1 MKEFNYINKQY
12 IPPVDLTTL
21 NNTFNTLEQGH
32 KEAIKSAS
40 ELQTAMANLDLNEAE
55 NEWRQ
60 QKISEIQK
68 TIDDNT
74 IYGNSYAALDNI
86 IAKAGNLASD
96 QGMIGRLQAQK
107 DFKVFRERVEKD
119 DTLPQDYKDY
129 YLENNP
135 YYYKD
140 KYDNNGNIIGST
152 KWEPINS
159 PKKVIPLNQLI
170 VQGINIAAKE
180 SGGGTLTRWIDVN
193 GNVTTNPSEAFDGE
207 VYNSSTN
214 RWERLSKEKIL
225 QGINSMIESTPGA
238 KESLQQ
244 DYDVALWKHDKL
256 VKDNKSNEL
265 IIDDVTDENGITLS
279 PQQYLLKRISPAV
292 NAASYYNQTNNTSY
306 GSGLKT
312 YMAATKAAEQA
323 IAQADEINTKS
334 NDFIRGISSSTPI
347 TMKYDITSDLTSQKQ
362 NAQNG
367 LEELFKLGTGRNVN
381 VNMTNASP
389 DAWKR
394 VITKAYNQYKKD
406 GASDAQLSDFI
417 INSRKKLREYT
428 EATRNYDNIIGN
440 LNTEDKDKL
449 DYVNRM
455 ETGGNFNPNN
465 PYDKKLLKMINEL
478 YTNDGEYLDINIKN
492 IDEYNEAINILNGD
506 TKTGFYDLG
515 FTTGQKQ
522 VNGELVNYIRL
533 PKSNYKNIVL
543 LANTMNTVNNNNSY
557 YEILDKD
564 YNNIDLVRKIYPSMY
579 GSRPYNNNYLKAI
592 SDNFNYTK
600 KTINKKINSFNPE
613 SITISHE
620 NLPYRTA
627 EEAKINYLYDQGI
640 IDDTKYNTNTKRID
654 KELLSK
660 IVGHNFAQ
668 TPMFAVDE
676 DDKYGT
682 LKEQINSKDRIDIGN
697 TIIANA
703 GNKRVSYNFAHN
715 AIQGSGIN
723 ITIYPKLDED
733 GNPTG
738 DPKTYFIPGLITS
751 KAQEEFDN
759 DPSTI
764 ASDKIVKGDAM
775 KLNYILSESYNTP
788 TLGYQQLKCYGN
800 NIFSY
805 KINNEEYPINRN
817 SAVTII
823 SNMEEYNTIKDNV
836 IAGNINF
843 ENKNVITRLDESI
856 KNIAKNIANSI
867 GKPDLASV
875 YYVSLYNDLGYNLNE

>member
-12 IPPVDLTTL
+12 IPHVDLTTL

-32 KEAIKSAS
+32 KEVIKSAS

-55 NEWRQ
+55 SEWRQ
-60 QKISEIQK
+60 QKINEIQK

-107 DFKVFRERVEKD
+107 DFKAFRERVEND

-170 VQGINIAAKE
+170 IQGINIAAKE

-244 DYDVALWKHDKL
+244 DYDVALWKHNKL

-265 IIDDVTDENGITLS
+265 IIDDVTDENGVTLS
-279 PQQYLLKRISPAV
+279 SQQYLLKRISPAV
-292 NAASYYNQTNNTSY
+292 NAASYYNQINNTSY

-323 IAQADEINTKS
+323 TAQAAEINTKS

-347 TMKYDITSDLTSQKQ
+347 TMKYDITSDLTSKKQ

-367 LEELFKLGTGRNVN
+367 LEELFKIGTGRNVN
-381 VNMTNASP
+381 VNMTSASP

-394 VITKAYNQYKKD
+394 AITKAYNQYKKD
-406 GASDAQLSDFI
+406 SANDAQLSDFI

-440 LNTEDKDKL
+440 LNTKDRDQL
-449 DYVNRM
+449 DFVNRM

-465 PYDKKLLKMINEL
+465 PYDKTLLKLINEL
-478 YTNDGEYLDINIKN
+478 YTNNGEYLDINIKN
-492 IDEYNEAINILNGD
+492 IDEYNEAISILNGD

-543 LANTMNTVNNNNSY
+543 LANTMNKVNNNNSY
-557 YEILDKD
+557 YEVLDENYNHVNSVNKD
-564 YNNIDLVRKIYPSMY
+564 DI
-579 GSRPYNNNYLKAI
+579 SRYSPYSTSFNYLKSI
-592 SDNFNYTK
+592 SHNFNY
-600 KTINKKINSFNPE
+600 NKQNIKEKIKNITPE
-613 SITISHE
+613 TITISHE

-627 EEAKINYLYDQGI
+627 EEAKLNYLYDKGI
-640 IDDTKYNTNTKRID
+640 VDNTKYNTDTKRID
-654 KELLSK
+654 KELLNK

-682 LKEQINSKDRIDIGN
+682 LKEQVNSKDRVDIGN
-697 TIIANA
+697 IIIANA

-759 DPSTI
+759 DPYTI
-764 ASDKIVKGDAM
+764 ASDKIIKGDAM
-775 KLNYILSESYNTP
+775 KLNYILSENYDTP
-788 TLGYQQLKCYGN
+788 TIGSQQLKCYGN
-800 NIFSY
+800 NIFLY

-817 SAVTII
+817 SAVTIM
-823 SNMEEYNTIKDNV
+823 SNMEEYNIIKDNV
-836 IAGNINF
+836 IGGNINF
-843 ENKNVITRLDESI
+843 DNKNVVTRLDESI

>member
-60 QKISEIQK
+60 QKINEIQK

-107 DFKVFRERVEKD
+107 DFKAFRERVEKD

-180 SGGGTLTRWIDVN
+180 SGGGTLTRWIDIN

-265 IIDDVTDENGITLS
+265 IIDDVTDKNGIVLS
-279 PQQYLLKRISPAV
+279 PEQYLLKRISPAV
-292 NAASYYNQTNNTSY
+292 DAASYYNQINNTTY

-312 YMAATKAAEQA
+312 YIAATKAAEQA
-323 IAQADEINTKS
+323 TAQAAEINTKI
-334 NDFIRGISSSTPI
+334 NDFLRGISSSTPI
-347 TMKYDITSDLTSQKQ
+347 TMKYDISSELTSKKQ
-362 NAQNG
+362 NAQHD

-381 VNMTNASP
+381 VNMTSASP

-440 LNTEDKDKL
+440 LNTEDKDRL

-465 PYDKKLLKMINEL
+465 PYDKELLKIINEL
-478 YTNDGEYLDINIKN
+478 YNNNGEYLDINIKN

-506 TKTGFYDLG
+506 TKTGFYELG

-557 YEILDKD
+557 YEVLDKN
-564 YNNIDLVRKIYPSMY
+564 YNNVTFIKNDISRYYPY
-579 GSRPYNNNYLKAI
+579 ATPFNYLKAI
-592 SDNFNYTK
+592 STHFNY
-600 KTINKKINSFNPE
+600 NKQNIKEKIKNITPE
-613 SITISHE
+613 TITISHE

-627 EEAKINYLYDQGI
+627 EEAKLNYLYDKGI
-640 IDDTKYNTNTKRID
+640 IDNTKYNTDTKRID
-654 KELLSK
+654 KELLNK
-660 IVGHNFAQ
+660 IIGHNFAQ

-682 LKEQINSKDRIDIGN
+682 LKEQVNSKDRVDIGN
-697 TIIANA
+697 IIIANA

-723 ITIYPKLDED
+723 ITIYPKLDDD
-733 GNPTG
+733 GNPIG

-759 DPSTI
+759 SLFTI
-764 ASDKIVKGDAM
+764 ASDKIIKGDAM
-775 KLNYILSESYNTP
+775 KLNYILSENYDTP
-788 TLGYQQLKCYGN
+788 TIGSQQLKCYGN

-823 SNMEEYNTIKDNV
+823 SNMEEYNLIKDNV
-836 IAGNINF
+836 IGGNINF
-843 ENKNVITRLDESI
+843 NNQNVNTRLEESI

-875 YYVSLYNDLGYNLNE
+875 YYVSLYNDLGYNLNK

>member
-60 QKISEIQK
+60 QKINEIQK

-107 DFKVFRERVEKD
+107 DFKAFRERVEKD

-180 SGGGTLTRWIDVN
+180 SGEGTITRWIDVN

-214 RWERLSKEKIL
+214 KWERLSKEKIL

-256 VKDNKSNEL
+256 VKNNKSNEL
-265 IIDDVTDENGITLS
+265 IIDDVTDKNGIVLS
-279 PQQYLLKRISPAV
+279 SEQYLLKRISPAV
-292 NAASYYNQTNNTSY
+292 DAASYYNQINNTSY

-323 IAQADEINTKS
+323 ATQAAEINTKV

-347 TMKYDITSDLTSQKQ
+347 TMKYDISSELTSKKQ
-362 NAQNG
+362 NTQHD
-367 LEELFKLGTGRNVN
+367 LEELFRLGMGRNVN
-381 VNMTNASP
+381 ENMTDASP

-428 EATRNYDNIIGN
+428 EVTRNYDNIISN
-440 LNTEDKDKL
+440 LNNEDKNKL
-449 DYVNRM
+449 NFINRM
-455 ETGGNFNPNN
+455 ENGGTFDPNN
-465 PYDKKLLKMINEL
+465 PYDKHILNTIN
-478 YTNDGEYLDINIKN
+478 YIYANGGEYLDVNIKN
-492 IDEYNEAINILNGD
+492 IDEYNSIINILNGD
-506 TKTGFYDLG
+506 SKTGFIDLG
-515 FTTGQKQ
+515 FTTGQKE
-522 VNGELVNYIRL
+522 VNNELVNYIRL
-533 PKSNYKNIVL
+533 PKKHYNNIVL
-543 LANTMNTVNNNNSY
+543 LTTAIHKVNKNGESY
-557 YEILDKD
+557 EVLDKD
-564 YNNIDLVRKIYPSMY
+564 YNVIDKVNDNKPSTYLGTNSTNML
-579 GSRPYNNNYLKAI
+579 SVINNYF
-592 SDNFNYTK
+592 DYNK

-613 SITISHE
+613 TITISHE

-627 EEAKINYLYDQGI
+627 EEAKLNYLYDKGI
-640 IDDTKYNTNTKRID
+640 IDNTKYNTDTKRID
-654 KELLSK
+654 KELLNK
-660 IVGHNFAQ
+660 IIGHNFAQ

-682 LKEQINSKDRIDIGN
+682 LKEQVNSKDRVDIGN
-697 TIIANA
+697 IIIANA

-723 ITIYPKLDED
+723 ITIYPKLDDD
-733 GNPTG
+733 GNPIG

-759 DPSTI
+759 SPFTI
-764 ASDKIVKGDAM
+764 ASDKIIKGDAM
-775 KLNYILSESYNTP
+775 KLNYILSENYDTP
-788 TLGYQQLKCYGN
+788 TIGSQQLKCYGN

-823 SNMEEYNTIKDNV
+823 SNMEEYNLIKDNV
-836 IAGNINF
+836 IGGNINF
-843 ENKNVITRLDESI
+843 NNQNVNTRLEESI

-875 YYVSLYNDLGYNLNE
+875 YYVSLYNDLGYNLNK

>member
-60 QKISEIQK
+60 QKINEIQK

-107 DFKVFRERVEKD
+107 DFKAFRERVEKD

-180 SGGGTLTRWIDVN
+180 SGEGTFTRWIDIN

-265 IIDDVTDENGITLS
+265 IIDDVTDKNGIVLS
-279 PQQYLLKRISPAV
+279 PEQYLLKRISPAV
-292 NAASYYNQTNNTSY
+292 DAASYYNQINNTTY

-312 YMAATKAAEQA
+312 YIAATKAAEQA
-323 IAQADEINTKS
+323 TAQAAEINTKT
-334 NDFIRGISSSTPI
+334 NDFLRGISSSTPI
-347 TMKYDITSDLTSQKQ
+347 TMKYDISSELTSKKQ
-362 NAQNG
+362 NAQHD

-381 VNMTNASP
+381 VNMTSASP

-440 LNTEDKDKL
+440 LNTEDKDRL

-465 PYDKKLLKMINEL
+465 PYDKELLKIINEL
-478 YTNDGEYLDINIKN
+478 YNNNGEYLDINIKN

-506 TKTGFYDLG
+506 TKTGFYELG

-557 YEILDKD
+557 YEVLDKN
-564 YNNIDLVRKIYPSMY
+564 YNNVTFIKNDISRYYPY
-579 GSRPYNNNYLKAI
+579 ATPFNYLKAI
-592 SDNFNYTK
+592 STHFNY
-600 KTINKKINSFNPE
+600 NKQNIKEKIKNITPE
-613 SITISHE
+613 TITISHE

-627 EEAKINYLYDQGI
+627 EEAKLNYLYDKGI
-640 IDDTKYNTNTKRID
+640 IDNTKYNTDTKRID
-654 KELLSK
+654 KELLNK
-660 IVGHNFAQ
+660 IIGHNFAQ

-682 LKEQINSKDRIDIGN
+682 LKEQVNSKDRVDIGN
-697 TIIANA
+697 IIIANA
-703 GNKRVSYNFAHN
+703 GNKRVLYNFAHN

-723 ITIYPKLDED
+723 ITIYPKLDDD
-733 GNPTG
+733 GNPIG

-759 DPSTI
+759 SPFTI
-764 ASDKIVKGDAM
+764 ASDKIIKGDAM
-775 KLNYILSESYNTP
+775 KLNYILSENYDTP
-788 TLGYQQLKCYGN
+788 TIGSQQLKCYGN

-823 SNMEEYNTIKDNV
+823 SNMEEYNLIKDNV
-836 IAGNINF
+836 IGGNINF
-843 ENKNVITRLDESI
+843 NNQNVNTRLEESI

-875 YYVSLYNDLGYNLNE
+875 YYISLYNDLGYNLNK